1 MKKLN
6 KKGFTLIE
14 LLAVIVIL
22 AILVAVAIPAVTRYL
37 NTAREGTYADNAQ
50 AAISVVRNDVISTF
64 GAASSKAY
72 GLNTG
77 ACYDTVNDKVLTDK
91 TTEAACTAVNNAVW
105 NDTTINEMLE
115 KKLKTSPYGAD
126 YDNTSYV
133 LVKLNPA
140 DGSYT
145 YSICLTDGTRGI
157 SANEDVIATTGVTNF
172 EECPKPAAA
181 Q

>member
-37 NTAREGTYADNAQ
+37 NTAREGTYQDNAQ
-50 AAISVVRNDVISTF
+50 AAISVVRNDVISQF
-64 GAASSKAY
+64 GAATSKIY
-72 GLNTG
+72 CLNKACCSKDG
-77 ACYDTVNDKVLTDK
+77 AVTTATDANSCTTAGGTWNNVSVNDL
-91 TTEAACTAVNNAVW
+91 
-105 NDTTINEMLE
+105 LE
-115 KKLKTSPYGAD
+115 KKLTTSPYGANYSD
-126 YDNTSYV
+126 TSYV
-133 LVKLNPA
+133 LVELQT
-140 DGSYT
+140 DGSYKYT
-145 YSICLTDGTRGI
+145 ICITDGTRGI